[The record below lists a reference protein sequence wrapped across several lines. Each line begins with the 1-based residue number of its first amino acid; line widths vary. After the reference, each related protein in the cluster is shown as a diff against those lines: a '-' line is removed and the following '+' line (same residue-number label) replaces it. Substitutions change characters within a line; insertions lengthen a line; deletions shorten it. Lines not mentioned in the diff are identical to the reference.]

1 MNIKKILI
9 DKIKKNGRLNVAE
22 FIQICQFEND
32 GYYLK
37 NNPIG
42 RANDFI
48 TSPEISQMFGEVLG
62 IFLISYWEK
71 KIKKKFNL
79 VELGPGKGTLLKDI
93 LRTSSVNQ
101 KFLNSMRLT
110 LIEKNKSLIDIQK
123 EIMNFQ
129 KITWS
134 EEFDIAN
141 KNIPSIIYSNEFF
154 DCFPVQQFHK
164 KEKWYEKYVNYNEVE
179 QNFTLVSQQ
188 VEDKKILKSLEKF
201 EQVKVAEI
209 ARSRDEYFKLVCAF
223 IKKNKGVFITIDYG
237 YKNPPNHLSLQTI
250 YQHKKTHLFENI
262 GNQDITAYV
271 NFDELIFIADEYNLK
286 IETFCSQKDFLI
298 SCGIQER
305 KKNLI
310 KNKSDKTIK
319 KINAEY
325 ERLVENSQMGEIF
338 KVLVVSC
345 F

>member
-1 MNIKKILI
+1 MNKKKNLI
-9 DKIKKNGRLNVAE
+9 DKIKKNGNLNVAN

-48 TSPEISQMFGEVLG
+48 TSPEISQMFGEVLA
-62 IFLISYWEK
+62 IFLINYWEH
-71 KIKKKFNL
+71 KIKNNFNL
-79 VELGPGKGTLLKDI
+79 VELGPGKGTLLEDI
-93 LRTSSVNQ
+93 LRTSTINQ
-101 KFLNSMRLT
+101 KFLNSMSLT

-123 EIMNFQ
+123 KIMTSQ
-129 KITWS
+129 QITWS

-154 DCFPVQQFHK
+154 DCFPVQQFLK
-164 KEKWYEKYVNYNEVE
+164 KEKWYEKYIGYNEFE
-179 QNFTLVSQQ
+179 DNFTFVSKQ
-188 VEDKKILKSLEKF
+188 VEDKRILRSLKKF

-209 ARSRDEYFKLVCAF
+209 ARSRDEYFKLVCSF
-223 IKKNKGVFITIDYG
+223 IKKYKGVFITIDYG
-237 YKNPPNHLSLQTI
+237 YFNPPNYLSLQTI

-262 GNQDITAYV
+262 GNQDITAHV
-271 NFDELIFIADEYNLK
+271 DFEKLIFIANEYDLK

-298 SCGIQER
+298 SCGIKER
-305 KKNLI
+305 KKNLQ
-310 KNKSDKTIK
+310 KNKSDEVIK

-325 ERLVENSQMGEIF
+325 DRLVDNSQMGEIF
-338 KVLVVSC
+338 KVLVISS